1 MRAYTAAAQA
11 AVEAARAAGSII
23 EMTLVTPVVAEIP
36 YSAYERVRRMAE
48 DAGGKVQD
56 SIFSADVQLTLAF
69 RSGEE
74 EPFLAA
80 LKELAAGEER
90 AHALETRFAEF

>member
-1 MRAYTAAAQA
+1 
-11 AVEAARAAGSII
+11 
-23 EMTLVTPVVAEIP
+23 
-36 YSAYERVRRMAE
+36 MAE

-80 LKELAAGEER
+80 LKELAAGEEL